1 MTDPVTRAARRQNLL
16 DRLAE
21 QLTDW
26 GCPPDTAHIRAG
38 GLLIIVEAGGWAL
51 PTVDAPP
58 IRGRG
63 STEEGRA
70 YARTTYEQ
78 LRLGCRCGPDVA
90 GQPPACHHEE
100 CPVRTPRTPADP
112 PHVAAD
118 ALTAPPGMPVPQTG
132 VPSRDERTQ
141 PTGRLDWHYGPTA
154 TDPEPGRMWCNDCG
168 GEVYGFKEGYVCNG
182 CGRAE
187 ALA

>member
-1 MTDPVTRAARRQNLL
+1 MTVDPVTRAARRQNLL

-26 GCPPDTAHIRAG
+26 GCPPDTAPVRAG

-63 STEEGRA
+63 STREGRA
-70 YARTTYEQ
+70 RARAEYEAA
-78 LRLGCRCGPDVA
+78 RVA
-90 GQPPACHHEE
+90 SRATS
-100 CPVRTPRTPADP
+100 TPSRPQDKI
-112 PHVAAD
+112 D
-118 ALTAPPGMPVPQTG
+118 GPPGYPYDPQTG
-132 VPSRDERTQ
+132 TERSRGSLR
-141 PTGRLDWHYGPTA
+141 WHYGPTD

-168 GEVYGFKEGYVCNG
+168 SEVYGFKEGYVCNG